1 MSEAETTNGD
11 STNSAILNVR
21 PSQFDAY
28 KRYWDQRS
36 AVEGQ
41 FYELYCYNKLIVDNP
56 EIQMVM
62 ANIQTNKKPNPGSSA
77 FWYSPDM
84 KIISG
89 AFGYHIEEFD
99 ALGIQDDTIY
109 WCEITK
115 GREINHKTI
124 RTKNILL
131 NKIFKGFDV
140 CFSLI
145 SPWQQKSCRYQQY
158 VVPEPDYTPYF
169 NLEYFTFD
177 ENILNCISLVEFN
190 KYTVNYDYFDDLITL
205 SREFFGGDTKLQRAI
220 LKENYYSRY
229 FYDIDGM
236 ESFRFHY
243 YNIQYNSFG
252 YIEIINDI
260 ILKDGFILKSLRV
273 RNEIAAILDRLGL
286 NHLIT

>member
-11 STNSAILNVR
+11 SANSAILNVR

-77 FWYSPDM
+77 FWYSPKM
-84 KIISG
+84 KILSG

-115 GREINHKTI
+115 CKELNHQTI
-124 RTKNILL
+124 KIKRTLL
-131 NKIFKGFDV
+131 EKYFKDFTV
-140 CFSLI
+140 SFSLI
-145 SPWQQKSCRYQQY
+145 TPRFREPCRYQQY

-177 ENILNCISLVEFN
+177 ESILNCISLDEFN
-190 KYTVNYDYFDDLITL
+190 KYAVNYDYFDNLIEI
-205 SREFFGGDTKLQRAI
+205 SRQFFDGDIAVLNK
-220 LKENYYSRY
+220 YSYLAY
-229 FYDIDGM
+229 FYDIDKM
-236 ESFRFHY
+236 IYTRFCY
-243 YNIQYNSFG
+243 YNVQHNSLG
-252 YIEIINDI
+252 YIDIINGS
-260 ILKDGFILKSLRV
+260 ILMDGVRLRE
-273 RNEIAAILDRLGL
+273 RSRARKEIAAILDRLGL